1 MLAMFRSVNIMFYV
15 GAGEW
20 GKGLCSYIRLVKYLS
35 ELKEKTED
43 YQETVGS
50 WYDLITLHL

>member
-1 MLAMFRSVNIMFYV
+1 MFRSVNIVFYV

>member
-1 MLAMFRSVNIMFYV
+1 MFYV